1 MSTEKFILQLKT
13 YIAVILPLLKDTTL
27 EYLHMLFQINKILN
41 SNTSYLSTRGQM
53 SLKTLS
59 QIGIMSMVVNM

>member
-41 SNTSYLSTRGQM
+41 STSYLSTRGQM